1 MRAYSPLQRLLNPVR
16 GFGRR
21 WLFAA
26 FLCAAGA
33 IPVMAASSVLP
44 AIVDPAT
51 QEHHNGKVIFVE
63 LVTPDLAAAEKFY
76 GGLFGWTFNDIK
88 TDTLE
93 YAEASLDGHPVAGL
107 IHKAIA
113 SDEHKQPAWLTFI
126 SSDNIETRKELALR
140 NGAKVLFG
148 PKDIPG
154 RGREAVFADPQG
166 AVFAVLD
173 STSGDPPDVLPEP
186 GEWIW
191 SSLITRDPDTD
202 AAFYQEFFDYDIF
215 SLPPDKHAQH
225 LLLASDD
232 YARASVNSL
241 PTKGRHSH
249 PHWLNYVR
257 VKDTEEMARKVVAL
271 GGHVLVK
278 PRIDRHGG
286 KIAVVSDPQGAP
298 FGLIEWTAMDSK
310 EVPQ

>member
-1 MRAYSPLQRLLNPVR
+1 MPP
-16 GFGRR
+16 
-21 WLFAA
+21 
-26 FLCAAGA
+26 
-33 IPVMAASSVLP
+33 P
-44 AIVDPAT
+44 
-51 QEHHNGKVIFVE
+51 
-63 LVTPDLAAAEKFY
+63 EKFY
-76 GGLFGWTFNDIK
+76 GGLFGWTFHDIK
-88 TDTLE
+88 NGALE
-93 YAEASLDGHPVAGL
+93 YTEASLEGRPVAGL

-113 SDEHKQPAWLTFI
+113 AGEHKQPAWLTFI
-126 SSDNIETRKELALR
+126 SADDVDAETDLALR

-148 PKDIPG
+148 PKDIPE
-154 RGREAVFADPQG
+154 RGKEAIFADPQG

-173 STSGDPPDVLPEP
+173 SSSGDPPDVLPEP

-202 AAFYQEFFDYDIF
+202 AGFYQELFDYDIF
-215 SLPPDKHAQH
+215 DFPPDTHAQH

-257 VKDTEEMARKVVAL
+257 VKDTVKIAKKVVAL

-278 PRIDRHGG
+278 PHIDRHGG
-286 KIAVVSDPQGAP
+286 KIAVVTDPQGAP
-298 FGLIEWTAMDSK
+298 FGLIEWSAMDSK
-310 EVPQ
+310 EAPQ